1 MRDVSLNNSVIQICS
16 LRIKMHR
23 NIPTV
28 LQICTL
34 VYRFYCTIG
43 NRQSIQRS
51 NNSKGMES
59 TASHDL
65 PGDINI
71 KQLFKPGIKEINF
84 EG

>member
-1 MRDVSLNNSVIQICS
+1 MFHLTIQLFKSVPFQIE
-16 LRIKMHR
+16 MQR

-28 LQICTL
+28 VQICTL

-43 NRQSIQRS
+43 KRQSIQRS
-51 NNSKGMES
+51 NNCKGMES

-65 PGDINI
+65 SGDINI
-71 KQLFKPGIKEINF
+71 KQLFKPGIREINF

>member
-1 MRDVSLNNSVIQICS
+1 MRHISLNNSVIQICS
-16 LRIKMHR
+16 LNIKTQR
-23 NIPTV
+23 NTLPV
-28 LQICTL
+28 VQICTL
-34 VYRFYCTIG
+34 VYIFYCTIG
-43 NRQSIQRS
+43 KGHSIQRS

-71 KQLFKPGIKEINF
+71 KQLFKPGIREINS